1 MNSYLSFPISFSQVF
16 QNRVDGSEDFYRN
29 WQEYKTGFGN
39 LNGEFWLGNDNLY
52 LLTKKKNQK
61 LKIQLK
67 DWEGEFAYADYSEFW
82 IDSENLQYKLHVA
95 GFTAATPPG
104 R

>member
-1 MNSYLSFPISFSQVF
+1 MF

-29 WQEYKTGFGN
+29 WQEYKFGFGN

-52 LLTKKKNQK
+52 ILTKQKNQK

-67 DWEGEFAYADYSEFW
+67 DQEGEFSYADYSEFW
-82 IDSENLQYKLHVA
+82 IDSELMQYKLHVA
-95 GFTAATPPG
+95 SFTGATPPG